1 MSDGGEGVCRL
12 CAAEGFADGQRL
24 FASSV
29 GKRDAHVG
37 LAKTLKKFLGIDA
50 DPRDDLPNVVCGEC
64 VNALDFCLLFT
75 AKCRKADE
83 LFRSGES
90 PGSVAANLDN
100 MAVVST
106 AGDSDSDV
114 VEAPERLGEALEE
127 RFRRPQQAKFILED
141 HGGPEQ
147 RVLEFVEENGEVNF
161 IVEVEPNDVF
171 HSEQPHVTLRTPTS
185 SPRKGA
191 GRSAV
196 VLHDIKPKRPSSPPL
211 PAIVDRMDVVTKVRR
226 ILPKTKT
233 ESSSSSA
240 AAMAFATAKKPQP
253 ISANPAST
261 PTSSS
266 SSVKSETPS
275 SAKQVMIPVTVTTGC
290 KACGDTIVA
299 SSLGDLKKHVC
310 EVRSKNVGC
319 PEFGCD
325 MKFFTKSSLRYHVK
339 HIHHH
344 QNQPVVSK
352 RRPDP
357 MQHSRPPRKF
367 VCSFAG
373 CSKSYNARSYL
384 IEHERQHTGEKP
396 FRCDNC
402 GKSFYR
408 ILDMKKHKLLK
419 VCV

>member
-1 MSDGGEGVCRL
+1 
-12 CAAEGFADGQRL
+12 
-24 FASSV
+24 
-29 GKRDAHVG
+29 
-37 LAKTLKKFLGIDA
+37 
-50 DPRDDLPNVVCGEC
+50 
-64 VNALDFCLLFT
+64 
-75 AKCRKADE
+75 
-83 LFRSGES
+83 
-90 PGSVAANLDN
+90 
-100 MAVVST
+100 
-106 AGDSDSDV
+106 
-114 VEAPERLGEALEE
+114 
-127 RFRRPQQAKFILED
+127 
-141 HGGPEQ
+141 
-147 RVLEFVEENGEVNF
+147 
-161 IVEVEPNDVF
+161 
-171 HSEQPHVTLRTPTS
+171 
-185 SPRKGA
+185 
-191 GRSAV
+191 
-196 VLHDIKPKRPSSPPL
+196 
-211 PAIVDRMDVVTKVRR
+211 MDVVTKVRR

-233 ESSSSSA
+233 ESDSSSSSA
-240 AAMAFATAKKPQP
+240 AAMAFATAKKPPQP
-253 ISANPAST
+253 ISVNPAAT
-261 PTSSS
+261 ATSS

-275 SAKQVMIPVTVTTGC
+275 AAKQVMIPVTVTTGC

-310 EVRSKNVGC
+310 EVRNKNVSC